1 MNCVRRIEFG
11 CIFKLHL
18 QNTYCDIA
26 NVRLLDSDG
35 FFTDILGDHNC
46 LLSSIRFLFEKIE
59 PWYMLQHLNDSLL
72 LVKIENLKEEVLPAV
87 YIDTDDGF
95 THYAKDIGVYGM

>member
-18 QNTYCDIA
+18 QNTDCSIES
-26 NVRLLDSDG
+26 VRLLGSDG
-35 FFTDILGDHNC
+35 FFTDIANHNC
-46 LLSSIRFLFEKIE
+46 LLSSIRLLFEKIE

-72 LVKIENLKEEVLPAV
+72 LVKIENLKEGCLSAV
-87 YIDTDDGF
+87 YICTDDGF
-95 THYAKDIGVYGM
+95 KYYAKDIRVYGM